1 MKHRSK
7 MSQTELNALTDKS
20 LNAYVI
26 NDKGE
31 IYYVKPEN
39 NKYFKRYELRLI
51 VGDDIKM
58 TIVENN
64 MLMLEDNDGLFKSK
78 IVIRKDQI
86 R

>member
-26 NDKGE
+26 NDNGE
-31 IYYVKPEN
+31 KDYVKPEN
-39 NKYFKRYELRLI
+39 NKYFERYELRLI
-51 VGDDIKM
+51 VGDEIKI
-58 TIVENN
+58 TTAENN